1 MPGLI
6 ETCQRLFDTSDLY
19 EVLNTSKTST
29 ENELKKAYHKVSLK
43 VHPDRASAEDK
54 EEATKK
60 FQALSHAYSVLAD
73 KDRRA
78 VYDETGDVDDEN
90 DPPADRDWNDYWRL
104 LFKKITPDDIKNFE
118 KEYKESEE
126 ELNDLKQAYMDG
138 EGSMEYIH
146 NNVLC
151 AVVEDEP
158 RFRKIINKWIKNEDV
173 PAFDAFTKDNKKA
186 QEKRKRKAAA
196 EAEEA
201 EEMKR
206 ELGLGNTEDSLKALI
221 LQRNKQRQA
230 DSDSFLDALASKYGG
245 SGGKKKSS
253 KSKK

>member
-6 ETCQRLFDTSDLY
+6 ETCEKLFDTSDLY
-19 EVLNTSKTST
+19 EVLNTPKTST

-43 VHPDRASAEDK
+43 VHPDRASKADK

-78 VYDETGDVDDEN
+78 VYDDTGDVDDEN
-90 DPPADRDWNDYWRL
+90 DPPAGKDWDQYWRL
-104 LFKKITPDDIKNFE
+104 LFKKITIDDIQNFE

-126 ELNDLKQAYMDG
+126 ELNDLKQAYLDG
-138 EGSMEYIH
+138 EGSIQYI
-146 NNVLC
+146 NDNVLC
-151 AVVEDEP
+151 STVEDEP
-158 RFRKIINKWIKNEDV
+158 RYRKIINKWIKNEDV
-173 PAFDAFTKDNKKA
+173 PAFDVFTKDNKKA
-186 QEKRKRKAAA
+186 QEKRKRKAAV
-196 EAEEA
+196 EADEA

-206 ELGLGNTEDSLKALI
+206 ELGLGDTEDSLKALI

-230 DSDSFLDALASKYGG
+230 DSDSFLDALAAKYSG
-245 SGGKKKSS
+245 SAGKKKSS
-253 KSKK
+253 KNKK